1 MPPKPKPKQK
11 PKQKSKKT
19 HRVKK
24 ASFVWEKR
32 GSTWYFRGKKNRLS
46 NMHPFKGGD
55 GTAEFHYQLGK
66 VEPRDGNPATK
77 ELFLEAVKGGVVNTG
92 AQARD
97 LAHYLATPLKSKTWL
112 HDNGRFGP
120 CKIKKL
126 AREWR
131 YVVSVDPKLSKERK
145 LELMRAAHRH
155 RAEHDPE
162 FVKTLLETGDDDL
175 VEDREEDDLFG
186 IGKDGKGENWQGKLL
201 MELRTELKK
210 KEE

>member
-1 MPPKPKPKQK
+1 MPPKP
-11 PKQKSKKT
+11 KT

-24 ASFVWEKR
+24 DSFVWEKR
-32 GSTWYFRGKKNRLS
+32 ESTWYFREKKSPLS
-46 NMHPFKGGD
+46 NMGG
-55 GTAEFHYQLGK
+55 GGIAEKHYQMGK

-77 ELFLEAVKGGVVNTG
+77 ELFLEAVEGVVNTG

-120 CKIKKL
+120 CKVKKL

-131 YVVSVDPKLSKERK
+131 YVVFVDPKLSKERK
-145 LELMRAAHRH
+145 LELMRAAHKH
-155 RAEHDPE
+155 RAEHDPA

-186 IGKDGKGENWQGKLL
+186 IGKNGQGENWQGKLL
-201 MELRTELKK
+201 MELRTELRK